1 MKKLLVV
8 FGLLLVV
15 SVSLVGISSVAIIH
29 VPGNYSSIQEAINAA
44 SNGDTVL
51 VRNGTYYENV

>member
-1 MKKLLVV
+1 
-8 FGLLLVV
+8 VV
-15 SVSLVGISSVAIIH
+15 SVSLVRISSAAIIH
-29 VPGNYSSIQEAINAA
+29 VPGNYFSIQEAINAA